1 MECWNGFCFR
11 LFKST
16 FVRFIAKFAVENL
29 RLDEWINKNMIH
41 KFIKHNL
48 IYIISA
54 LILCCPFR
62 INAQKYK
69 ELGKAPAMEWNSWN
83 KFRCDINEDMI
94 KEMIDA
100 MVSSGLR
107 DAGYI
112 YVNIDD

>member
-1 MECWNGFCFR
+1 
-11 LFKST
+11 
-16 FVRFIAKFAVENL
+16 
-29 RLDEWINKNMIH
+29 MIH

-69 ELGKAPAMEWNSWN
+69 ELGKAPAMGWNSLN
-83 KFRCDINEDMI
+83 KFRCDINEDII
-94 KEMIDA
+94 KEMIDE

-107 DAGYI
+107 DAVYI